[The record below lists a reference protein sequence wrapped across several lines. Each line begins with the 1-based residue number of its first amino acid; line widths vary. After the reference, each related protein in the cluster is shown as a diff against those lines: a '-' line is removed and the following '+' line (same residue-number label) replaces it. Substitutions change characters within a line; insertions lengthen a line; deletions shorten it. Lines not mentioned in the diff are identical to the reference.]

1 VPILG
6 EKTSRRAVVADTVY
20 NRGKYLLTT
29 SAFTTIDLRA
39 LLIKTADNG
48 ALPSSAWDVDL
59 NDVAALLN
67 VTNIDELTGTGYV
80 RKTLASLTATE
91 DDTGNQVVLDAAD
104 VTWTGIDAGTARAIV
119 IYKYNASDASAELIS
134 IHDTNFPKVTNGGD
148 LTVQWPVTGVI
159 TGT

>member
-1 VPILG
+1 M
-6 EKTSRRAVVADTVY
+6 ADTVY
-20 NRGKYLLTT
+20 NRGKYLITSGGVVWGTT
-29 SAFTTIDLRA
+29 DVRA

-67 VTNIDELTGTGYV
+67 VTNIDELTGTGYT
-80 RKTLASLTATE
+80 RKTMAGFTVTE
-91 DDTGNQVVLDAAD
+91 DDTGNQSIMDAND
-104 VTWTGIDAGTARAIV
+104 ITWTGIDAGTARAIV
-119 IYKYNASDASAELIS
+119 VYKYNASDSSAELIS

-148 LTVQWPVTGVI
+148 LTVQWPSTGVI